1 MKTPMKS
8 IIAAS
13 VLGISLI
20 AGFSFAFAEN
30 EQVELKSDKVTF
42 FGSPTSAISSSVA
55 IPQSYNRILFSGT
68 VAPLLNKDGKTTYE
82 RYGNTEK
89 QAIGIL
95 EKLSADLKT
104 KGLSLAD
111 VTYLRV
117 YVVPDPN
124 KGDAPDY
131 QGWFDAY
138 ALFFNT
144 KENPVKTARSTVGVE
159 SLVSRDFLI
168 EIEAEVAYKN
178 NSKSN
183 K

>member
-1 MKTPMKS
+1 MKTPLKS

-13 VLGISLI
+13 VLVISLI
-20 AGFSFAFAEN
+20 AGFPFVSAAGEKD
-30 EQVELKSDKVTF
+30 EMKSDKVTF

-55 IPQSYNRILFSGT
+55 IPQSYNRLLFSGT

-82 RYGNTEK
+82 RYGNTKK

-95 EKLSADLKT
+95 EKLKADLST

-117 YVVPDPN
+117 YVAPDPN

-144 KENPVKTARSTVGVE
+144 KENPVKTARSTVGVQ
-159 SLVSRDFLI
+159 SLVSPDYLI

-178 NSKSN
+178 NSKAN